1 MYNGRLRICVEGNRK
16 ACLQQCHEHGQTC
29 RNHSIDWACDL
40 HVPVGD
46 AQHEITYHRS
56 ILVLLI
62 VDAYQWC

>member
-1 MYNGRLRICVEGNRK
+1 
-16 ACLQQCHEHGQTC
+16 
-29 RNHSIDWACDL
+29 
-40 HVPVGD
+40 VGD